1 MNRVILDAT
10 LRKKLHD
17 LRQPLELCDE
27 SGKVLA
33 RLIPVLDPSQYE
45 PVEPP
50 ISAEELDRR
59 RQEPDYSTAEVL
71 AHVEHLYSELAL
83 QGPGNPPCYPRA

>member
-1 MNRVILDAT
+1 MTQVVLYAA
-10 LRKKLHD
+10 LRNKLYD

-45 PVEPP
+45 AVEPP
-50 ISAEELDRR
+50 ISTEELERR

-71 AHVEHLYSELAL
+71 AYLEQAISAHRHSEPAPKLL
-83 QGPGNPPCYPRA
+83 G